1 VCSASQAPRAR
12 ARNRADAAP
21 HLVEGPDAHG
31 DLDRVAII
39 GHNSAG
45 LPSAGPAV
53 LSCCQLPGRLVF
65 VSPRTATVSP
75 RIHHHDHIF
84 FVSVEDKVRGV
95 ELGLLG

>member
-1 VCSASQAPRAR
+1 MCSASQAPRAR

-45 LPSAGPAV
+45 LPSGP
-53 LSCCQLPGRLVF
+53 SSQLPGRFGVREF
-65 VSPRTATVSP
+65 VSFTTT
-75 RIHHHDHIF
+75 HHHIF

-95 ELGLLG
+95 GLGLLG